1 MEYIPYMGQT
11 DPVPGL
17 GRGLAILDHL
27 GREGACSLE
36 RIARDLKLPKSS
48 TSRLLESLGL
58 VGCVVR
64 DPVSKRY
71 RAVRVLVSL
80 PAPGT
85 DLRQVAGPEAAAL
98 ATATAASVEVYAWTG
113 GNLVMVDR
121 ADPEEGTVVVW
132 ARVGWV
138 RPSEELDSLNRI
150 ACAHGGQACT
160 PKWIL
165 VDGER
170 RVLDAGEVAAAVD
183 RARGE
188 EVVRDPGPNGRGVVR
203 VSAPILAGDR
213 LVGVL
218 ALAGTVFP
226 DAEAE
231 RALAAAATAISRRI
245 QPHPISQGQPA

>member
-1 MEYIPYMGQT
+1 MEQM

-58 VGCVVR
+58 AGCVVR
-64 DPVSKRY
+64 DPVSKRF
-71 RAVRVLVSL
+71 RATRILVSL

-85 DLRQVAGPEAAAL
+85 DLRQVAGSEAAAL
-98 ATATAASVEVYAWTG
+98 ATVTGASVEVYAWTG

-121 ADPEEGTVVVW
+121 ADPEEGAVVVW

-138 RPSEELDSLNRI
+138 RPAEELDSLNRI
-150 ACAHGGQACT
+150 ACAHGGQACS
-160 PKWIL
+160 PKWVL

-170 RVLDAGEVAAAVD
+170 RTLDEAAVAAAVAE
-183 RARGE
+183 ARSQD
-188 EVVRDPGPNGRGVVR
+188 VVRDPGPNGRGVVR
-203 VSAPILAGDR
+203 VSAPLRAGDR
-213 LVGVL
+213 LVGVI
-218 ALAGTVFP
+218 ALAGTAFP
-226 DAEAE
+226 DAAAEA
-231 RALAAAATAISRRI
+231 ALAAAAAAVSRRI
-245 QPHPISQGQPA
+245 HPHTFSQGQPA